1 MRICLL
7 SQFPGTFSNLRLSEE
22 AQKIGEL
29 VRIDPLSVRIAWP
42 GAVEAFDLTLNRV
55 ASVEADTFLWTLMEL
70 PSWGRQSNPWEIRK
84 RLWDKTRQALWLSSQ
99 GLPFVPF
106 FAHRRALLETD
117 LRWQQF
123 ARDHATAHGWVLKVN
138 RGMRGIGVH
147 FFAHTTELFQWLETL
162 YRLGDQDFLI
172 QPRLAPGPEYRVTF
186 IGSRPWAILERAAMG
201 GAANFAQGGTAREL
215 KAIPEDVRRL
225 IEQLSAKPMAEL
237 VSLDIL
243 MGNSG
248 PVISDVNLVPGFEQ
262 LEAVTGRNLARDYLA
277 HLLDS

>member
-7 SQFPGTFSNLRLSEE
+7 SQYPGTFSNLRLCEE
-22 AQKIGEL
+22 AQKRGEL
-29 VRIDPLSVRIAWP
+29 VRTDPLSVRIAYP
-42 GAVEAFDLTLNRV
+42 GGAEAFDLTLNRI
-55 ASVEADTFLWTLMEL
+55 ASVEDDSFLWTLMEL
-70 PSWGRQSNPWEIRK
+70 PSWGRQSNPWEVRK
-84 RLWDKTRQALWLSSQ
+84 RLWDKTRQALWLASL

-147 FFAHTTELFQWLETL
+147 FLAHTTELFQWLETL

-186 IGSRPWAILERAAMG
+186 VGAKPWAVLEREAMAG
-201 GAANFAQGGTAREL
+201 PANFAQGGKAREL
-215 KAIPEDVRRL
+215 KELPQELKGLVD
-225 IEQLSAKPMAEL
+225 QLSGHSIAEL

-243 MGNSG
+243 MGSSG